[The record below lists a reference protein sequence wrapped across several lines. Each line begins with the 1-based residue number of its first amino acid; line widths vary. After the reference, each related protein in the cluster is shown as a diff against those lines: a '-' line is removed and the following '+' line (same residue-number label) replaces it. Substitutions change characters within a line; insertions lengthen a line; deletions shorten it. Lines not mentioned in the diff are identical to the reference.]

1 VKNMSAI
8 KKTSGLALAIAAASL
23 IGCAN
28 TAETKTASAESLVH
42 CYGVNKCGG
51 HNDCKTADN
60 SCKGQAS
67 CKGQGFVAV
76 TEKACADIGGT
87 VGS

>member
-1 VKNMSAI
+1 MNTL

-28 TAETKTASAESLVH
+28 QAETKTASAESVAH
-42 CYGVNKCGG
+42 CYGVNKCKG
-51 HNDCKTADN
+51 HNDCKSATN

-67 CKGQGFVAV
+67 CKGQGFIAM
-76 TEKACADIGGT
+76 TAKACTNVGGT
-87 VGS
+87 VK